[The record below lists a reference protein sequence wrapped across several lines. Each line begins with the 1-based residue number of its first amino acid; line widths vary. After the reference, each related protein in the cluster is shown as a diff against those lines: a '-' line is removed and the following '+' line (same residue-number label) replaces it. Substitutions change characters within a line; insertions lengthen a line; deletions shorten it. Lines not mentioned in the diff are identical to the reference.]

1 MSSSGLATRL
11 LTAAVLI
18 PAVVAAVIW
27 LPAPAF
33 AVLVAALMLGGFW
46 EWTRL
51 AGFVGR
57 PFRLML
63 TLLQAGGLAALWWLA
78 PRPTA
83 FVVAMAVAVV
93 FWCLAALWLRDIAFG
108 SANTAGNRW
117 LKWLAGTI
125 AVTGMWAAA
134 VHIRDGLPA
143 DGHWWLLACLAVVY
157 GSDTFAYFS
166 GRTFGGRKMA
176 PTISPGKTWAGF
188 VGALLGTVPMALVV
202 GGLLG
207 MRGATLAGW
216 LLLAVV
222 AVLFAIAGDL
232 FESLLKRHRG
242 VKDSG
247 RLFPGHGGLLDRAD
261 SLLAALPLLALGLTW
276 LLR

>member
-1 MSSSGLATRL
+1 MSSGLTTRL
-11 LTAAVLI
+11 LTAAVLL
-18 PAVVAAVIW
+18 PLVFLAVTR
-27 LPAPAF
+27 LPAPGF
-33 AVLVAALMLGGFW
+33 AVLVAVLMLAGFW

-51 AGFVGR
+51 AGIPGR
-57 PFRLML
+57 PLRLLL
-63 TLLQAGGLAALWWLA
+63 TTLQTGLLAALWWLA
-78 PRPTA
+78 PRPDGFLITIA
-83 FVVAMAVAVV
+83 IACV
-93 FWCLAALWLRDIAFG
+93 FWLLALLWLREIGFG
-108 SANTAGNRW
+108 SSDRPRHRW
-117 LKWLAGTI
+117 LKCLAGAI

-134 VHIRDGLPA
+134 VHIRDGLPV
-143 DGHWWLLACLAVVY
+143 DGHWWLLGCLAVVY

-166 GRTFGGRKMA
+166 GRAFGGRKMA
-176 PTISPGKTWAGF
+176 PTISPAKTWAGF
-188 VGALLGTVPMALVV
+188 TGALVGTVPLALIV

-207 MRGATLAGW
+207 LRGATLAYW
-216 LLLAVV
+216 LALALL

-276 LLR
+276 LVR